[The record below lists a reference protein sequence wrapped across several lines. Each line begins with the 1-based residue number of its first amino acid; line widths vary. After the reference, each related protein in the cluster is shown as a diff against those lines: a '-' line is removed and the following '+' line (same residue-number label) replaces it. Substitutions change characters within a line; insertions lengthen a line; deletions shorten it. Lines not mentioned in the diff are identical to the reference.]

1 MQTKSGT
8 EKVSLFYY
16 CWVIGQNVL
25 VANPNK
31 QDIL

>member
-1 MQTKSGT
+1 MTKKKRCDYGS
-8 EKVSLFYY
+8 VFW
-16 CWVIGQNVL
+16 WVIGQNVL